1 MKFQTGI
8 VEDKD
13 NKLIAD
19 TPPKDSKFDGTDGW
33 LQVEDGELR
42 SFEYNGSFKKLAISG
57 KPPASPTFVASSGAC
72 NNFALEI
79 NLNL

>member
-33 LQVEDGELR
+33 LQVTPGELR
-42 SFEYNGSFKKLAISG
+42 SFEYSGSFKKLDITAN
-57 KPPASPTFVASSGAC
+57 PPSPTFVPSSGAC

>member
-19 TPPKDSKFDGTDGW
+19 TPPEGSKFDWTDGW

-42 SFEYNGSFKKLAISG
+42 SF
-57 KPPASPTFVASSGAC
+57 
-72 NNFALEI
+72 
-79 NLNL
+79 